1 MRRSQEDPSD
11 NLKTNDNNL
20 SIFEIPEEDE
30 VRFLSRSEN
39 YCICFVDMVN
49 STKVTAGIIEHQKIR
64 QYYSIFINTMAVVV
78 KSYGARIVK
87 NAGDALI
94 FYFPETSNSSN
105 ESAFKNAFECLT
117 TIVLARDIINAKLSS
132 ENLPSVS
139 YRFCAVF
146 GWAVVST
153 STSSKTEDLFGSTVN
168 ICAKINSMAK
178 PYQIVIGGDLHQI
191 VRSFPFADRYHFKEL
206 QGGYSVGLSRRYPVY
221 YAFINNM
228 SKMSIDQVN
237 QLFRSGGPFSIKEA
251 TKFDQQSKEL
261 LEQNESKKKLTEKHP
276 ANILIVDDEPDTL
289 FTYKSILSAEGYN
302 VQDFSDPQEALKHF
316 VQLPDPSSYYKLVIL
331 DIRMPGLNGL
341 QLFYRIRAIS
351 PSTGI
356 IFCSALDIADELIS
370 ILPGITYDHLF
381 KKPMAKEDFIK
392 KINSILYTDNNAH
405 YDISSS

>member
-1 MRRSQEDPSD
+1 MRRSQEDPLD
-11 NLKTNDNNL
+11 NMKKNDNNL
-20 SIFEIPEEDE
+20 SIFEFAEEE
-30 VRFLSRSEN
+30 VHFLSQSQN

-49 STKVTAGIIEHQKIR
+49 STKVTSGIIEYQKIR

-78 KSYGARIVK
+78 KSYGAKIVK

-94 FYFPETSNSSN
+94 FYFPETFDSGN

-139 YRFCAVF
+139 YRISADYGRAEV
-146 GWAVVST
+146 AT

-178 PYQIVIGGDLHQI
+178 PYQIVIGGDLHQV
-191 VRSFPFADRYHFKEL
+191 VRSFSFADRYHFKEL
-206 QGGYSVGLSRRYPVY
+206 QEGYSVGLSRRYPVY

-228 SKMSIDQVN
+228 SQMSIDQVN
-237 QLFRSGGPFSIKEA
+237 QLFRSSGPSSIKEA
-251 TKFDQQSKEL
+251 TKLGQQSQQQL
-261 LEQNESKKKLTEKHP
+261 FEQNESKKELQEKHP

-289 FTYKSILSAEGYN
+289 FTYKSILSTEGYN
-302 VQDFSDPQEALKHF
+302 VQAFTDPQEALKHF
-316 VQLPDPSSYYKLVIL
+316 VQLPDPSTYYKLVIL

-351 PSTGI
+351 PSIGI
-356 IFCSALDIADELIS
+356 IFCSALDIAEELIT
-370 ILPGITYDHLF
+370 ILPGITRDHLF
-381 KKPMAKEDFIK
+381 KKPMAKENFTK